1 MSFTSSTWVSHSS
14 ISDFLKCPRA
24 YFLKN
29 VYRFAT
35 TGHKIKLMT
44 PALALGQIVHEVLES
59 LSKLPAAKRF
69 SVPLIDLYNKAWE
82 KVSGVRGG
90 FANKDIEHR
99 YFIRGQEMLS
109 AIKDNPG
116 PISRPA
122 VKIQAKGDLPQ
133 YLLSPEDEIILCG
146 KIDWLE
152 YLPESDSV
160 HIIDFK
166 TSTREE
172 DPDSLQ
178 LPIYY
183 LLVKNCQKRPVAKAS
198 YWYLENGAGPVA
210 KPLPDYQ
217 KSADKI
223 LKIAKRIK
231 LARTF
236 GRFVCPKNGCSH
248 CLPYERIV
256 SNKCQLVGQDSY
268 GADVFVDL
276 SSKEPP
282 HDSIVL

>member
-1 MSFTSSTWVSHSS
+1 
-14 ISDFLKCPRA
+14 
-24 YFLKN
+24 
-29 VYRFAT
+29 
-35 TGHKIKLMT
+35 MT

-59 LSKLPAAKRF
+59 LSKLPTNKRF
-69 SVPLIDLYNKAWE
+69 SLPLSDLYTKAWE
-82 KVSGVRGG
+82 KVTGLQGG
-90 FANKDIEHR
+90 FANQAIEHH
-99 YFIRGQEMLS
+99 YFTRGQDMI
-109 AIKDNPG
+109 AIIKNNPG

-152 YLPESDSV
+152 YLPESNAV

-183 LLVKNCQKRPVAKAS
+183 LLVKNCQNRPVTKAS
-198 YWYLENGAGPVA
+198 YWYLENSAGPVE

-236 GRFVCPKNGCSH
+236 GRFICPKDGCFH
-248 CLPYERIV
+248 CKPYEKIV
-256 SNKCQLVGQDSY
+256 DNKCRLVGQDSY
-268 GADVFVDL
+268 GADIFVDL
-276 SSKEPP
+276 SSQEKPA
-282 HDSIVL
+282 DSIIL

>member
-1 MSFTSSTWVSHSS
+1 MAYTSTWVSHSS

-24 YFLKN
+24 YYLKN
-29 VYRFAT
+29 VYHRPQ

-59 LSKLPAAKRF
+59 LSKLPTNKRF
-69 SVPLIDLYNKAWE
+69 STPLIDLYTKAWG
-82 KVSGVRGG
+82 KVSGLQGG

-99 YFIRGQEMLS
+99 YFTRGQEMLS
-109 AIKDNPG
+109 LVKSNPG

-122 VKIQAKGDLPQ
+122 VKIQAEKDLPK
-133 YLLSPEDEIILCG
+133 YSLSPEDDIILCG

-183 LLVKNCQKRPVAKAS
+183 LLVKNCQKRQIAKAS
-198 YWYLENGAGPVA
+198 YWYLENDTGPVE
-210 KPLPDYQ
+210 KLLPNYEDSV
-217 KSADKI
+217 KEI
-223 LKIAKRIK
+223 LTIAKKIK

-236 GRFVCPKNGCSH
+236 GRFVCPNNGCFH
-248 CLPYERIV
+248 CLPYEKIV
-256 SNKCQLVGQDSY
+256 NDKCQLVGQDSY
-268 GADVFVDL
+268 GADIFVDL
-276 SSKEPP
+276 SSKEKIP
-282 HDSIVL
+282 DSIIL

>member
-1 MSFTSSTWVSHSS
+1 MTVTTWVSHSS

-24 YFLKN
+24 YYLKN
-29 VYRFAT
+29 VYRNPA
-35 TGHKIKLMT
+35 GHKIKLMT
-44 PALALGQIVHEVLES
+44 PALALGQIVHEILES
-59 LSKLPAAKRF
+59 LSRLPTGKRF
-69 SVPLIDLYNKAWE
+69 STPLTGLYAKAWE
-82 KVSGVRGG
+82 KVSGPRGG
-90 FANKDIEHR
+90 FISKDIEYH
-99 YFIRGQEMLS
+99 YFTRGQEMLS
-109 AIKDNPG
+109 TVKNHPG

-122 VKIQAKGDLPQ
+122 VKIQAKSDLPQ
-133 YLLSPEDEIILCG
+133 YALSPEDNIILCG

-152 YLPESDSV
+152 YLPETDSV

-183 LLVKNCQKRPVAKAS
+183 LLVKNCQKRPVSKAS
-198 YWYLENGAGPVA
+198 YWYLETSAGPSP

-217 KSADKI
+217 KSVDKI
-223 LKIAKRIK
+223 TKIAKKIK

-236 GRFVCPKNGCSH
+236 GRFICPQNGCFH
-248 CLPYERIV
+248 CRPYEKIIED
-256 SNKCQLVGQDSY
+256 KCRLVGQDSY

-276 SSKEPP
+276 SAKE
-282 HDSIVL
+282 DLAASIIL